1 MLASPGRVAAAVA
14 IQVAI
19 LALVPAKQ
27 VNARLTGRPITLAVA
42 PVDPFD
48 PIRGHYLSLGYE
60 VEREADRQLPSR
72 HDGREEDVWLLLHE
86 AQPAWTLES
95 VVLEKPRPAAGV
107 VAIRARRTYR
117 VEIPNAGL
125 FWVGEASRRA
135 AEAALRAE
143 AQRLRTEHDAELRAG
158 GHDLTLDARRAL
170 GPLGLVD
177 MRVDEHG
184 EVALERLRVRDVVV
198 EW

>member
-1 MLASPGRVAAAVA
+1 MLASPGRVVAAVA

-42 PVDPFD
+42 PLDPFD

-60 VEREADRQLPSR
+60 VEREAHRQLPSR

-95 VVLEKPRPAAGV
+95 VVLEKPRPALGV

-117 VEIPNAGL
+117 VEIPNAGS

-143 AQRLRTEHDAELRAG
+143 AQRAAG
-158 GHDLTLDARRAL
+158 PDPTLDARRGL
-170 GPLGLVD
+170 GPLGFVD